1 LASTKIRWKR
11 EAGIDIL
18 DDWFA
23 LKQISAP
30 GYKCRCVSAQRMR
43 MKHERNV
50 RRSLKPEAGLK
61 DSRTERTLDNT

>member
-1 LASTKIRWKR
+1 M
-11 EAGIDIL
+11 AGIGIL

-30 GYKCRCVSAQRMR
+30 GYIFRCVSAQRKR
-43 MKHERNV
+43 MKHVRNV
-50 RRSLKPEAGLK
+50 KESLKPEAGIK